1 MRFVTQSSRKFLMTN
16 ALYALIALLLIVLP
30 QLLGKAELEPY
41 SAGYCLYMVLV
52 EFGTIVLPT
61 LLFFLTPWGRE
72 SAKETWVQK
81 PTAAILLMI
90 PLAVCAYFCI
100 NGVTVLW
107 MLLLQALGFE
117 SMTQMVP
124 LPETGAQL
132 GLGLLVIA
140 LTPALCEEFFFRG
153 VLQPALH
160 RRMHPAAAIVLGGCL
175 FGLVHGQL
183 AALPSHV
190 LLGMGLCLAA
200 YLTRSIWYTI
210 VWHFIQNGIA
220 VVIGYFSRDILA
232 ASQSVTGMDSMQMFA
247 QKPLAMALSGG
258 FMMVMFGAATA
269 LFFVLLWTATRS
281 HRKEPIL
288 REEKPSPL
296 AWLPMLPAAA
306 CVLYRYIEQRHFH
319 LGRWSLM
326 RAALLCVRQ
335 TQGKILEGC
344 LCGILEAPDPLR
356 AGGADRSA
364 GRSRTRARQPR
375 RGCARC
381 CASKGNGCWPRLRPD
396 DYVDGAGD

>member
-16 ALYALIALLLIVLP
+16 ALYALIALLLIVVP

-81 PTAAILLMI
+81 PTATILLMI

-153 VLQPALH
+153 VWQPALH

-247 QKPLAMALSGG
+247 QPLAMALSGG

-306 CVLYRYIEQRHFH
+306 CVLYRYIVNAISIW
-319 LGRWSLM
+319 G
-326 RAALLCVRQ
+326 
-335 TQGKILEGC
+335 
-344 LCGILEAPDPLR
+344 
-356 AGGADRSA
+356 GGA
-364 GRSRTRARQPR
+364 
-375 RGCARC
+375 
-381 CASKGNGCWPRLRPD
+381 
-396 DYVDGAGD
+396 